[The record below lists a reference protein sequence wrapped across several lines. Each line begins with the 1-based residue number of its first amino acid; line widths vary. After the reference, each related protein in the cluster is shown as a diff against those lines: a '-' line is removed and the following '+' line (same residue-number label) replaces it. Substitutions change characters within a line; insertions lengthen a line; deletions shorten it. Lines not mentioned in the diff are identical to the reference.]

1 MAFEALKE
9 RQATVWGGAPCEK
22 IAETLE
28 PMHAKLVER
37 LAPQPSERWLD
48 IGCGTGDVAFRAA
61 AAGAHVTGS
70 DLSPALIETA
80 RRQAD
85 EQGLRLTLE
94 VGDAERLPYDDA
106 SFDVASSSVGMISA
120 PD

>member
-9 RQATVWGGAPCEK
+9 RQGTVWGAAPFEK
-22 IAETLE
+22 IAETLH

-37 LAPQPSERWLD
+37 LAPQPAERWLD

-80 RRQAD
+80 RRHAAAR
-85 EQGLRLTLE
+85 GLQLTLE
-94 VGDAERLPYDDA
+94 VADAERLPYGDA
-106 SFDVASSSVGMISA
+106 SFDVASSS
-120 PD
+120 